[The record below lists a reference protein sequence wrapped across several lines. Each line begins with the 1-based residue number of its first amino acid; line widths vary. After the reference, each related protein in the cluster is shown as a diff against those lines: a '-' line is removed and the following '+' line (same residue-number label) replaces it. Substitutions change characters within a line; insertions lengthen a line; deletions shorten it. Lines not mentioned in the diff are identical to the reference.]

1 MTHRSVMPDYAAA
14 ILRSTCEA
22 ATAAIAERGRLDDD
36 EIRSFIGGVADC
48 FDADPSDV
56 LLALGLDDLD
66 ETRARPRLGGGHVCC
81 GCGGVCDSGMPCPMA
96 YACRCRTL
104 PLPEA
109 DEEQLDLAEPPP
121 GYHLAPVLAG
131 SPAAVAA
138 GVLQADALDLEA
150 PPVGWVWC
158 RPGEAIALAAA
169 RAEGGAGKGDLC
181 ADEAAAHAAAW
192 ADHQLAALP
201 PGFKLRDTPGASG
214 LPYKIVCRWNVREA
228 FWMASMSYDDFG
240 DDGEVLGEIM
250 GRVSRWEWN
259 NGESSDHASTEPE
272 ARADAW
278 EFFHEQGAATL
289 HDLLLLVGV
298 WPEDAADEAALA
310 PRLDWIRGWSLLE
323 RGLVARWAA
332 ASHVHAS
339 DHDDVR
345 VPARPACLDLGRPA

>member
-1 MTHRSVMPDYAAA
+1 MTDRTVMPGFAAA

-22 ATAAIAERGRLDDD
+22 ATAAIAERGRLDNE

-81 GCGGVCDSGMPCPMA
+81 GCGGLCDSGHPCPMA

-104 PLPEA
+104 PA
-109 DEEQLDLAEPPP
+109 AQDDDGLDLAEPPP

-131 SPAAVAA
+131 SLAALAA
-138 GVLQADALDLEA
+138 GVLRTDALDLED

-158 RPGEAIALAAA
+158 RPGEAIAAAAA
-169 RAEGGAGKGDLC
+169 RAEGGAGKGELC

-201 PGFKLRDTPGASG
+201 PGFELRDT
-214 LPYKIVCRWNVREA
+214 
-228 FWMASMSYDDFG
+228 SYDDFG
-240 DDGEVLGEIM
+240 DDGEVLGEFM
-250 GRVSRWEWN
+250 GRVSRWEWS
-259 NGESSDHASTEPE
+259 NGESSDTEATEPQ

-289 HDLLLLVGV
+289 HDLLLLVGM

-345 VPARPACLDLGRPA
+345 VPARPACLDVGRPA

>member
-1 MTHRSVMPDYAAA
+1 MTDRSVMPDYAAA

-22 ATAAIAERGRLDDD
+22 ATAAIAERGRLDDQ

-81 GCGGVCDSGMPCPMA
+81 GCGGGCDSGRPCPMA

-109 DEEQLDLAEPPP
+109 DEQLLDLAEPPP

-138 GVLQADALDLEA
+138 GVLQADPLNLED

-158 RPGEAIALAAA
+158 RPGEVIALAAA
-169 RAEGGAGKGDLC
+169 RAEGGAGKGELC

-201 PGFKLRDTPGASG
+201 PGFKLRDT
-214 LPYKIVCRWNVREA
+214 
-228 FWMASMSYDDFG
+228 SYDDYG
-240 DDGEVLGEIM
+240 DDGEVLGELM
-250 GRVSRWEWN
+250 GRVSRWEWTD
-259 NGESSDHASTEPE
+259 GECSDTAPTQEE

-278 EFFHEQGAATL
+278 EFFHEQAAATL
-289 HDLLLLVGV
+289 HDLLLLVGI
-298 WPEDAADEAALA
+298 WPADAGDEPALA
-310 PRLDWIRGWSLLE
+310 ARLDWIRAWSLRD

-339 DHDDVR
+339 DHDDVQ
-345 VPARPACLDLGRPA
+345 VPARPACIDLGRPA

>member
-1 MTHRSVMPDYAAA
+1 MTDRTVMPGFAAA

-22 ATAAIAERGRLDDD
+22 ATAAIAERGRLDNE

-66 ETRARPRLGGGHVCC
+66 ETRARPRLGGGHV
-81 GCGGVCDSGMPCPMA
+81 GL
-96 YACRCRTL
+96 RL
-104 PLPEA
+104 PLPDA
-109 DEEQLDLAEPPP
+109 AGRAGRRLDLAEPPP

-131 SPAAVAA
+131 SLAALAA
-138 GVLQADALDLEA
+138 GVLRTDALDLED

-158 RPGEAIALAAA
+158 RPGEAIAAAAA
-169 RAEGGAGKGDLC
+169 RAEGGAGKGELC

-201 PGFKLRDTPGASG
+201 PGFELRDT
-214 LPYKIVCRWNVREA
+214 
-228 FWMASMSYDDFG
+228 SYDDFG
-240 DDGEVLGEIM
+240 DDGEVLGEFM
-250 GRVSRWEWN
+250 GRVSRWEWS
-259 NGESSDHASTEPE
+259 NGESSDTEATEPQ

-289 HDLLLLVGV
+289 HDLLLLVGM

-345 VPARPACLDLGRPA
+345 VPARPACLDVGRPA

>member
-1 MTHRSVMPDYAAA
+1 MTDRTVMPDFAAA

-22 ATAAIAERGRLDDD
+22 ATAAIAERGRLDDN

-81 GCGGVCDSGMPCPMA
+81 GCGGVCDSGHPCPMT

-104 PLPEA
+104 PA
-109 DEEQLDLAEPPP
+109 AQDDDVLDFAEPPP

-131 SPAAVAA
+131 SPAAIAA
-138 GVLQADALDLEA
+138 GVLRPDALDLED

-169 RAEGGAGKGDLC
+169 RAEELC

-192 ADHQLAALP
+192 VDHQLAALP
-201 PGFKLRDTPGASG
+201 PGFELRDT
-214 LPYKIVCRWNVREA
+214 
-228 FWMASMSYDDFG
+228 SYDDFG
-240 DDGEVLGEIM
+240 DDGEVLGELM
-250 GRVSRWEWN
+250 GRVSRWEWS
-259 NGESSDHASTEPE
+259 NGESSDTEATEPQ

-298 WPEDAADEAALA
+298 WHEDAADEAALA
-310 PRLDWIRGWSLLE
+310 FRLDWIRGWSLLE

-345 VPARPACLDLGRPA
+345 VPARPACIDVGRPA